1 MYMRRS
7 VLLMI
12 AGVLVGLAV
21 VAGVAL
27 ARPYN
32 LRGSAINPPV
42 PAEDFV
48 LTAGQGA
55 DWRLSDQ
62 RGRLVFIFFGYT
74 TCPDICPATLGELKQ
89 VRARLGAQAEDVQ
102 VVFVTV
108 DPQRDTPDRMS
119 KYASAFDPSF
129 VALTGSEAALQ
140 PVWKAYGVFR
150 AINENAS
157 GAGYLVDHSTRIYLI
172 DRDGNLRVTYSFGTP
187 IEDLVQDVKFLLREK
202 VVSQ

>member
-1 MYMRRS
+1 MRRA
-7 VLLMI
+7 VFLMI

-48 LTAGQGA
+48 LTAGQEG

-74 TCPDICPATLGELKQ
+74 TCPDICPATLGELQQ
-89 VRARLGAQAEDVQ
+89 VRARLGAQAGDVQ

-119 KYASAFDPSF
+119 KYAFAFDPSF

-157 GAGYLVDHSTRIYLI
+157 GAGYLVDHSTRTYLI
-172 DRDGNLRVTYSFGTP
+172 DRAGNLRVTYSFGTP